1 MSYRQLSTQV
11 DAFANGLF
19 EVPFKTPAIM
29 VIWGKDCAET
39 LVAQMG
45 AIKAGLNVGFHFLF
59 HPQSD
64 TERLFSTR

>member
-19 EVPFKTPAIM
+19 EVPFKTPSIM

-45 AIKAGLNVGFHFLF
+45 AVKAGLNVGIQFLF
-59 HPQSD
+59 APPI
-64 TERLFSTR
+64 RY